1 MAQIPYEGYLLGYQS
16 TYGLTLDNI
25 VEAEIVLANGSQIT
39 ISENHHPE
47 IFWAL
52 RGGGGNLGVVTK
64 FVFQLYPIE
73 GPLAAGTVIYNWSDA
88 GQMLKVHRDWM
99 RDSTSDDRLTPMPGL
114 GLERGR
120 GSGGGDPGA
129 SQARTLRCTAQHPQ
143 SFVACASNPLQIVHH
158 ILYKHMARAFPSKV
172 LGVGCWV
179 LGFATPPA
187 QHPTPNTRAE
197 SALDCGHSLC

>member
-120 GSGGGDPGA
+120 
-129 SQARTLRCTAQHPQ
+129 
-143 SFVACASNPLQIVHH
+143 
-158 ILYKHMARAFPSKV
+158 AFPSKV
-172 LGVGCWV
+172 LCVGCWV